1 MSVIEVIVTT
11 NLSILC
17 RNLTCNEAQ
26 DSPIVGKIL
35 VDYVVTQV
43 RLMASSI
50 MYSNDVLSNTFVV
63 GCTWTNL
70 HTRIEEHGCC

>member
-1 MSVIEVIVTT
+1 MM
-11 NLSILC
+11 C

-26 DSPIVGKIL
+26 DSAIIGEIL

-43 RLMASSI
+43 SLLACSI
-50 MYSNDVLSNTFVV
+50 VYLSDVLSNTFVV

-70 HTRIEEHGCC
+70 RTQIEEHGCC